1 MTMTVV
7 MTTTQVAVDRLRTED
22 GPALDAM
29 FARCSLDSVYSRF
42 FTGLP
47 RLPRRYVESAF
58 SGPPAQHDALVLRY
72 GDGLHIAG
80 LASFVADS
88 RSEVPAGELGILIQ
102 DGWQRRGYGA
112 QLVARLLERAADRG
126 VEELV
131 VSVLPWRTG
140 LLDSLARRLEMVSLV
155 NDDDYLTAH
164 YRIGL
169 GGSLG
174 DDA

>member
-1 MTMTVV
+1 MTMTAV
-7 MTTTQVAVDRLRTED
+7 MTTTQVAVDRLRPED

-29 FARCSLDSVYSRF
+29 FARCSLDTVYGRF
-42 FTGLP
+42 FTGMP
-47 RLPRRYVESAF
+47 RLPRKYVASALA
-58 SGPPAQHDALVLRY
+58 GPSRQHDALVLRY

-80 LASFVADS
+80 LASFVADP
-88 RSEVPAGELGILIQ
+88 RSDGPAGELGVMIQ

-112 QLVARLLERAADRG
+112 QLVKALLERAADRG

-140 LLDSLARRLEMVSLV
+140 LLDSLARRLELVSLV